1 MVRSPWRRCLS
12 AVILLVITGTTGVA
26 AQERSVEPVTDAML
40 QNPDPAD
47 WLNWRR
53 TLDGWGYSPLAQID
67 RENVHRLQLVWGW
80 QMNTGTNQPT
90 PLVHDGVMYLA
101 NPGNVVQALD
111 AVTGDRIWEYRRDLD
126 DVVESVLAPRS
137 RSIAVYGD
145 KVYLNT
151 ADAHIVAPR
160 PGHRRGGVG
169 SRGRRQRPRLPLHE
183 RADRRQRQGRGRHD
197 RLRALQGGRLLH
209 LGPRRADRGGAVAD
223 LDHRAPRRP
232 GRRLLGRPAAAVPRR
247 GRFMDSRQLRSRD
260 QPDLLV
266 DLAGQAVGQREPA
279 EPTGTRS
286 TATASWRSTPTPAS
300 CRGTTS
306 SPPARPTTSTTCSR
320 AC

>member
-1 MVRSPWRRCLS
+1 MNRIRLPPRRSSSWCTHPGVDVCP
-12 AVILLVITGTTGVA
+12 AGILLVITGTTGVA

-53 TLDGWGYSPLAQID
+53 TLDGWGYSPLDQIEP
-67 RENVHRLQLVWGW
+67 ENAHRLQLVWGW

-126 DVVESVLAPRS
+126 DMVESVLAPRS

-151 ADAHIVAPR
+151 ADAHIVALDR
-160 PGHRRGGVG
+160 DTGEVAWDHEVADNA
-169 SRGRRQRPRLPLHE
+169 PRLPLHE
-183 RADRRQRQGRGRHD
+183 RA
-197 RLRALQGGRLLH
+197 
-209 LGPRRADRGGAVAD
+209 
-223 LDHRAPRRP
+223 
-232 GRRLLGRPAAAVPRR
+232 
-247 GRFMDSRQLRSRD
+247 
-260 QPDLLV
+260 
-266 DLAGQAVGQREPA
+266 E
-279 EPTGTRS
+279 
-286 TATASWRSTPTPAS
+286 
-300 CRGTTS
+300 S
-306 SPPARPTTSTTCSR
+306 SPTARSWPA
-320 AC
+320 